1 MELYRAAQ
9 QARAFRWPLLAC
21 LVLLPCLFGCGSGPI
36 SPGAVVEQLL
46 IGILLGS
53 VYALIAL
60 GYTLVYGVIKLI
72 NFAHCDIYMVGA
84 FTGYYVL
91 RLSIRYLTFNYG
103 ASLIT
108 CFIISIL
115 VSVIVCAVLAVVME
129 RLAYRPL
136 RKGSRIAALITAV
149 GVSFL
154 LENLGI
160 NVFGANP
167 KSYEPKTLEVYQIA
181 VADNEAFDQADI
193 IEVRDSTQR
202 SFFAKRFTKG
212 GYVRARL
219 VCQSGISEWGPA
231 LHVNL
236 EQPGGFVELN
246 EPPTG
251 SPPMLP
257 SIGFT
262 RIKEHGEDMVAVNW
276 AQGSSE
282 SISMRPVFSHPD
294 GKMLAY
300 TLPIKSASGADV
312 RLPVLN
318 LVIVGVT
325 LLILAALNLLV
336 NRSMFGICMRALSFD
351 INAAKLMGVDT
362 DRVISQTFAIGGACA
377 AVAGNMVGVYNQ
389 TIEPLMGILPGM
401 KAFVA
406 AVVGGIGSIPGAA
419 VGGLI
424 MGVSEALVKGAMP
437 KGISALSDAFAFA
450 ILILVLLFRPSGIF
464 GRTHKEKV

>member
-1 MELYRAAQ
+1 MDVYTAAHK
-9 QARAFRWPLLAC
+9 ARAFRWPLLAA
-21 LVLLPCLFGCGSGPI
+21 LIILPFASGCGSTPFTI
-36 SPGAVVEQLL
+36 GALFEQLL
-46 IGILLGS
+46 IGLMLGS

-72 NFAHCDIYMVGA
+72 NFAHSDIYMVGA
-84 FTGYYVL
+84 FTGYYIL
-91 RLSIRYLTFNYG
+91 RLSIRYLTFEFG
-103 ASLIT
+103 ASLLT
-108 CFIISIL
+108 CFAISII
-115 VSVIVCAVLAVVME
+115 VSAVVCAALAVVME
-129 RLAYRPL
+129 RLGYRPL
-136 RKGSRIAALITAV
+136 RKSSRIAALITAV

-167 KSYEPKTLEVYQIA
+167 KSYEPKTLEVYQIQLA
-181 VADNEAFDQADI
+181 ASPDFSGARQ
-193 IEVRDSTQR
+193 IEVRDATQR
-202 SFFAKRFTKG
+202 SFRLADFQHPK
-212 GYVRARL
+212 YVRARL
-219 VCQSGISEWGPA
+219 VCQGGTSDWGPVLLVDSA
-231 LHVNL
+231 K
-236 EQPGGFVELN
+236 PGGFVEL
-246 EPPTG
+246 PGAPGG
-251 SPPMLP
+251 SPPALP
-257 SIGFT
+257 SIGYSVV
-262 RIKEHGEDMVAVNW
+262 KDKGEVAVNW
-276 AQGSSE
+276 AQGDSGHITMHS
-282 SISMRPVFSHPD
+282 VFSHAD
-294 GKMLAY
+294 GQPLAFE
-300 TLPIKSASGADV
+300 LPVTSASGAPV

-318 LVIVGVT
+318 IAIIVVT
-325 LLILAALNLLV
+325 LLILTALNLLV

-437 KGISALSDAFAFA
+437 QGVSALSDAFAFA
-450 ILILVLLFRPSGIF
+450 ILILVLLFKPTGIF
-464 GRTHKEKV
+464 GSTVKEKV

>member
-1 MELYRAAQ
+1 MELYRAAHS
-9 QARAFRWPLLAC
+9 AKAFRWPLLFA
-21 LVLLPCLFGCGSGPI
+21 LVILPCLAGCGSTPLN
-36 SPGAVVEQLL
+36 PGALFEQLL
-46 IGILLGS
+46 IGLMLGS

-72 NFAHCDIYMVGA
+72 NFAHSDIYMVGA
-84 FTGYYVL
+84 FTGYYIL
-91 RLSIRYLTFNYG
+91 RLAIRYLTFEFG

-115 VSVIVCAVLAVVME
+115 VSVLVCAALAVIME

-136 RKGSRIAALITAV
+136 RKSSRIAALITAV

-167 KSYEPKTLEVYQIA
+167 KSYEPKTLEVYQLQLA
-181 VADNEAFDQADI
+181 ASDDFSSARL
-193 IEVRDSTQR
+193 IEVRDTTQR
-202 SFFAKRFTKG
+202 SFPLDSFSASM
-212 GYVRARL
+212 YARARL
-219 VCQSGISEWGPA
+219 VSQAGSSAWGPP
-231 LHVNL
+231 LLVDPS
-236 EQPGGFVELN
+236 QPGGFVELSA
-246 EPPTG
+246 PPAG
-251 SPPMLP
+251 NPPVLP
-257 SIGFT
+257 SIGYSVL
-262 RIKEHGEDMVAVNW
+262 RDKGELAINW
-276 AQGSSE
+276 AQGDSA
-282 SISMRPVFSHPD
+282 SISMRPVFSHLD
-294 GKMLAY
+294 GTPLAFN
-300 TLPIKSASGADV
+300 LPITSASGMPV

-318 LVIVGVT
+318 IVLVALT
-325 LLILAALNLLV
+325 LLILGTLNLLV

-419 VGGLI
+419 VGGMI

-437 KGISALSDAFAFA
+437 QGISALSDAFAFA
-450 ILILVLLFRPSGIF
+450 ILILVLLFRPTGIF
-464 GRTHKEKV
+464 GSALREKV